1 MNGEPI
7 MCRICF
13 DNGGPFICPCDC
25 IGSGAYVHNVCLL
38 RWYETEPD
46 RGRHCTV
53 CKAELSIR
61 MEEKSVVY
69 GGPVLW
75 RNYIYFDYPVQMA
88 LGALEMYVQLFCSL
102 MWRYN
107 DLQIYKLYVGVQLFH
122 HLVIGRYIFFTGYV
136 RNKRAY
142 YAQWCSRDAL
152 ILLAL
157 YGFVLG
163 GTYNTSYLGNL
174 TLKLLVVQLW
184 KAHVGFVERVNITA
198 KPLEF
203 VDKNVPR

>member
-1 MNGEPI
+1 MGGDI

-13 DNGGPFICPCDC
+13 DNGGPFIRPCDC
-25 IGSGAYVHNVCLL
+25 IGSGAYVHNACLM
-38 RWYETEPD
+38 RWYEMEPD

-53 CKAELSIR
+53 CKAELCLR

-88 LGALEMYVQLFCSL
+88 LGWLEIYIQIFCASL
-102 MWRYN
+102 YAVDN
-107 DLQIYKLYVGVQLFH
+107 YKLYVGIQLLH
-122 HLVIGRYIFFTGYV
+122 HLVITRYIFFTGYV
-136 RNKRAY
+136 RNKKAY
-142 YAQWCSRDAL
+142 YMQWYRRDAL
-152 ILLAL
+152 ILLVL

-163 GTYNTSYLGNL
+163 GTYRTTYLGIL

-184 KAHVGFVERVNITA
+184 KVHVQFVEHINHIVR
-198 KPLEF
+198 PLEF
-203 VDKNVPR
+203 VDKNVSR